1 MRTVEIPRQAWAER
15 LNQFTAVHDGWLV
28 SIDVL
33 SPDMGAQ
40 RQVDK
45 LPLLGI
51 SADRIDHDVAVAVSV
66 AQSGAGHLTH
76 VIHEVTRIYVEQTD
90 DGADAALETESADG
104 TKTIVRFWV
113 AAVPETVD
121 GIIRR

>member
-1 MRTVEIPRQAWAER
+1 MRTVEIPRRAWAER

-28 SIDVL
+28 SVDVL
-33 SPDMGAQ
+33 SPAMGAQ
-40 RQVDK
+40 RQIDK
-45 LPLLGI
+45 LPLLAI
-51 SADRIDHDVAVAVSV
+51 SADRTDRDGAVALSV

-90 DGADAALETESADG
+90 DEADVALEIESADG
-104 TKTIVRFWV
+104 VKTIVRFWV
-113 AAVPETVD
+113 AALPETVD

>member
-1 MRTVEIPRQAWAER
+1 MQTFEIPRKAWAER
-15 LNQFTAVHDGWLV
+15 LNEFTAVHDGWLV

-33 SPDMGAQ
+33 SPEMGAQ

-51 SADRIDHDVAVAVSV
+51 SADRVDHDGTVAVSV

-76 VIHEVTRIYVEQTD
+76 VIHDVTRICLEQTA
-90 DGADAALETESADG
+90 DGADAALEIESADG

-113 AAVPETVD
+113 AALPETVD
-121 GIIRR
+121 GVVRR